1 MGPPTLVTALIV
13 AGLVVTIAVV
23 VALLVAIV
31 WLVVKVIGC
40 IVALFGAAFAGSI
53 LAILVLVLVIAALAL
68 LAWFVFVTHRLPLWL
83 IGLGTLTSLPAIPFR
98 LSELLGTV
106 LMLAARRKQT
116 GQAMNGLSVPFTV
129 GGRTAESYVF
139 MFGTS
144 TDKSW
149 TKLSL
154 DLAEQFS
161 MAWTTFNDVWSD
173 SNPLLPGLADTLRSK
188 ETATKEFWPMI
199 ARHGLSY
206 NLIILENV
214 GATRAEGL
222 RSVLGAAWSDEMAAL
237 QAAGNLYLID
247 MTLFASLPITTA
259 NGSSRFTPATMTFL
273 KREGGAI
280 VPFWIRVAGQDGAT
294 AQQFV
299 PSDPAW
305 LYALQAAKTSITVWG
320 IWIGHVWHWH
330 IVTAAM
336 ILTMFQTLGARH
348 IVRQLLGYQSD
359 YLIGFDQVLLLN
371 WSIAPPTSIA
381 SSRQFLRMLDRFATG
396 RTFFA
401 DDPKTTLTR
410 LGLRKEDFTKS
421 AAWDEY
427 PVVRYLLSIWDASE
441 RYVGAVIDAGY
452 ASDEQVKSD
461 TALQAWIAAS
471 GDPAQGNIAGLPPLE
486 TKAALKAVMTSLI
499 FRITAHGA
507 SRLNQAANP
516 YLTYVADF
524 PPCLQNA
531 DIPRPNTVMDEKQL
545 LAYLPNTGTIGAL
558 ANFLFTFAFSTPY
571 VPFIPLDGI
580 EADLPFTGPSAHA
593 CNDAL
598 IAFRRDLEQFIDLW
612 ARDSS
617 IPGIPAQVHRWPLN
631 IET

>member
-1 MGPPTLVTALIV
+1 MGPPTLGTALIV
-13 AGLVVTIAVV
+13 AGLVLTIAAVI
-23 VALLVAIV
+23 ALLVAVV
-31 WLVVKVIGC
+31 WLAVKLVGC
-40 IVALFGAAFAGSI
+40 IVALIGAAFGGSI
-53 LAILVLVLVIAALAL
+53 VASLLLLLIIAALVL
-68 LAWFVFVTHRLPLWL
+68 LVWFVFVTHRLPLAL
-83 IGLGTLTSLPAIPFR
+83 IGLGNLTSLPAIPFR
-98 LSELLGTV
+98 VSELLGTA

-116 GQAMNGLSVPFTV
+116 EQAMNGLSVPFTI
-129 GGRTAESYVF
+129 GGRTAEAYVF

-149 TKLSL
+149 TKLAL
-154 DLAEQFS
+154 ELAEQFS

-173 SNPLLPGLADTLRSK
+173 STKLLPGLADTLRSK
-188 ETATKEFWPMI
+188 ETATREFWPMI

-214 GATRAEGL
+214 TAARAEAL
-222 RSVLGAAWSDEMAAL
+222 KSALGAAWSDEMAAL

-247 MTLFASLPITTA
+247 MTLFASLPVTSA
-259 NGSSRFTPATMTFL
+259 NGSPRFTPATMTFL
-273 KREGGAI
+273 KREAGAI
-280 VPFWIRVAGQDGAT
+280 VPFCVRVAGQGGA
-294 AQQFV
+294 AVQFV

-336 ILTMFQTLGARH
+336 ILTMFQTLGRRH
-348 IVRQLLGYQSD
+348 IVRQLLGHQSD
-359 YLIGFDQVLLLN
+359 YLIGFDQFLLLN

-381 SSRQFLRMLDRFATG
+381 SSRQFLQMLDAFATG

-401 DDPKTTLTR
+401 DDPRTTLTR
-410 LGLRKEDFTKS
+410 LALRREDFTRTVD
-421 AAWDEY
+421 WDEY
-427 PVVRYLLSIWDASE
+427 PVVRYLLDIWDSSE
-441 RYVGAVIDAGY
+441 RYVGAAIDAGY

-461 TALQAWIAAS
+461 AALQAWIAAS
-471 GDPAQGNIAGLPPLE
+471 GDPAQGNIAGLPPME
-486 TKAALKAVMTSLI
+486 TRAALKAVMTSLI
-499 FRITAHGA
+499 FRVTAHGA

-531 DIPRPNTVMDEKQL
+531 DVPRPDTAMDEKQL
-545 LAYLPNTGTIGAL
+545 LAYLPNTGTIGSL
-558 ANFLFTFAFSTPY
+558 ADFLFTFAFSTPY

-580 EADLPFTGPSAHA
+580 EADLPFTGAGAQA

-598 IAFRRDLEQFIDLW
+598 IAFRRDLERFIDLW
-612 ARDSS
+612 AKDSS
-617 IPGIPAQVHRWPLN
+617 VPGIPSQTHRWPLN